1 MLGGISLILVSQI
14 IKQIKIVKIYKIAL
28 ISGIVTQIFFA
39 IFKNYI
45 LISFVGS
52 DEQLSPMSEFQTT
65 SYIWLTQ
72 ILFGIVPWTVN
83 RSDFDSIRKGTVALD
98 LIKPTSI
105 FNLIFSKT
113 VSWKFVGMMARGIPI
128 FLFSLILSFAFPN
141 IGLRLSLPN
150 MSNFLL
156 FIISILLAVQ
166 LSTLITTSMYCLAFY
181 FTSITNFVS
190 TIGSVAYI
198 LSGMVIPLSFF
209 PKGISDFLNIQP
221 FRYIVDLPAQIF
233 NGLYDNKDSIFGILV
248 QIIWII
254 IFYVLNLIVYRDI
267 EGKIEINGG

>member
-52 DEQLSPMSEFQTT
+52 NEQLSPMSEFQTT

>member
-1 MLGGISLILVSQI
+1 MILVSQI

>member
-1 MLGGISLILVSQI
+1 MVLVSQI
-14 IKQIKIVKIYKIAL
+14 IKQIKIVKIYKITL

-45 LISFVGS
+45 LIAFVGS
-52 DEQLSPMSEFQTT
+52 NEQLSPMSELQTT
-65 SYIWLTQ
+65 SYIWVTQ
-72 ILFGIVPWTVN
+72 VLFGIVPWTVN
-83 RSDFDSIRKGTVALD
+83 SSDFDSIRKGTVALD
-98 LIKPTSI
+98 LVKPTSI
-105 FNLIFSKT
+105 FNFIFSKT

-128 FLFSLILSFAFPN
+128 FLFSLMISFAFPD

-150 MSNFLL
+150 MDNFLL
-156 FIISILLAVQ
+156 FIVSVLLAVQ

-190 TIGSVAYI
+190 TIGSIAYI
-198 LSGMVIPLSFF
+198 LSGMVIPLRFF
-209 PKGISDFLNIQP
+209 PKEISDFLNIQP

-233 NGLYDNKDSIFGILV
+233 NGLYDNKGSFFVLLV
-248 QIIWII
+248 QIMWII
-254 IFYVLNLIVYRDI
+254 IFYAINLIVYKDI

>member
-52 DEQLSPMSEFQTT
+52 NEQLSPMSESQTT

-128 FLFSLILSFAFPN
+128 FLLSLILSFAFPN

-248 QIIWII
+248 QIMWII